1 MTVLVPFQ
9 RPAGP
14 GVYEGYDFAR
24 VIFHCKPG
32 DVELLKKLI
41 SEGAN
46 VDEADEEGR
55 TAMHFAAGYGE
66 IECCKALIEAKVG
79 GGGQQCRVES
89 VDEHTLLE
97 GTGKAQ
103 VWNGS

>member
-1 MTVLVPFQ
+1 MHLNWPRSTSTT
-9 RPAGP
+9 RT
-14 GVYEGYDFAR
+14 
-24 VIFHCKPG
+24 G

-55 TAMHFAAGYGE
+55 TALHFAAGYGE

-79 GGGQQCRVES
+79 
-89 VDEHTLLE
+89 TP
-97 GTGKAQ
+97 
-103 VWNGS
+103 